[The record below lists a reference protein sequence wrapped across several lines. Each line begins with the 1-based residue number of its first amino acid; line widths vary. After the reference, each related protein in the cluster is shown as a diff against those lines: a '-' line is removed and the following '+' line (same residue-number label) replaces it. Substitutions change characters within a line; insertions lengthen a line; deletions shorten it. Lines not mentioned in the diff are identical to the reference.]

1 MLFKRNIK
9 NKTLICTMI
18 LSLLVVS
25 PIYSFGEEKREK
37 VDILSG
43 PSFYHKEMIGK
54 DRYET
59 SNKILKEMGEKND
72 TLIVVNA
79 SEIMSDGLSA
89 SALAGKLNANIVPI
103 NPKKL
108 NNNIMAKVKKAEEVF
123 LIGGYNAIPKTFE
136 SNLKNKKVIR
146 IGGKDRVETSEKIAN
161 YVGDYKNAY
170 IVNGYTGQ
178 ADAMSISPVAA
189 RDVSPIILTKKSSSE
204 VAKKDN
210 VEYTIIGGEKAVS
223 SKIQKRFSSKRID
236 GKDRYETNRNVLK
249 KFYPNRKSI
258 SFCNGETLVDAL
270 SGTVYAKDEGIALV
284 NRKNNLELLK
294 CISTSQLGGLPFDVN
309 FVYGCSGGSGE
320 SSGSGESGEVNPKP
334 EEKPDSEEKP
344 IEPENKPD
352 PNEKS
357 VTLLKGSD
365 FSAGVANLLRKY
377 DENKKGTYEI
387 KFKYVSKDEFDKI
400 NGINLGELDE
410 NKECGVK
417 GYAEKD
423 INNIIVYVVSKGQM
437 YTNENCGDMFNMY
450 KLTNIEGLEKLNT
463 SKTTN
468 MSTMFWGT
476 RIKELDLNSWDTSN
490 VTDMHWMFKDSCNL
504 TNLHIDKWDT
514 SKVRRAPMMFWGC
527 EKLEELDVSKW
538 NLESLYSATGMF
550 AGCESLKKLDVSN
563 WNVSNVLYASSMFV
577 GCKQLEE
584 LDVSNWNTS
593 KFTEINHMFYECYK
607 LKTLDLSKWDINYI
621 EEIDHMFNECE
632 SLEYLDMSNWG
643 TGKVKNFDY
652 LFTGCKKL
660 RRVDVSNWDTSNA
673 KDMSYMFNGCESL
686 EYIDIRTWDT
696 IDTQDMSYMFNGC
709 KNLEKIDSNELIG
722 GDRYRFIKSYTGNMF
737 SDCPKLSG
745 RIRVSKKMW
754 SYGDMFKNCSTEN
767 NAKFVIEYKG
777 SGEKSVAEEIFEETK
792 ANSPKSNI
800 FLEDLKNK

>member
-1 MLFKRNIK
+1 MIFKR
-9 NKTLICTMI
+9 KTRDKMLICTMV
-18 LSLLVVS
+18 LSLLSVN

-37 VDILSG
+37 VDVLSG

-59 SNKILKEMGEKND
+59 SNKILKEMGDKND

-108 NNNIMAKVKKAEEVF
+108 NKNTMEKIKKAKEVF
-123 LIGGYNAIPKTFE
+123 LIGGYNAIPKSFE
-136 SNLKNKKVIR
+136 SNLKNKKVVR

-161 YVGDYKNAY
+161 YVADYKNAY

-223 SKIQKRFSSKRID
+223 SKIQKKFSSKRID

-249 KFYPNRKSI
+249 KFYPNRSSI

-270 SGTVYAKDEGIALV
+270 SGTVYAKNEGIALV
-284 NRKNNLELLK
+284 NRKNNLDLLE

-320 SSGSGESGEVNPKP
+320 SSGSGGSGEVNPKP
-334 EEKPDSEEKP
+334 EEKPE
-344 IEPENKPD
+344 EPENKPD
-352 PNEKS
+352 PNEKP
-357 VTLLKGSD
+357 VTLLKGLD
-365 FSAGVANLLRKY
+365 FRDRVWYLVGKY
-377 DENKKGTYEI
+377 DENYKGTYEI

-400 NGINLGELDE
+400 NGINLGTLDE
-410 NKECGVK
+410 NKEVGVK
-417 GYAEKD
+417 GYVEKD
-423 INNIIVYVVSKGQM
+423 INNRIIYVVSKGQM
-437 YTNENCGDMFNMY
+437 YTNEVCEYMFDMY

-468 MSTMFWGT
+468 MFSMFGDT
-476 RIKELDLNSWDTSN
+476 SIKELDLNSWDTSN
-490 VTDMHWMFKDSCNL
+490 VTDMGWMFKDSCNL
-504 TNLHIDKWDT
+504 TNLHIDKWKT
-514 SKVRRAPMMFWGC
+514 SELRSTEMMFCRC
-527 EKLEELDVSKW
+527 EKLEDLDVSNW
-538 NLESLYSATGMF
+538 NLENLYNTTGMF

-577 GCKQLEE
+577 GCEKLEE

-593 KFTEINHMFYECYK
+593 KFREINHMFSGCYK
-607 LKTLDLSKWDINYI
+607 LKALDLSNWNINNI
-621 EEIDHMFNECE
+621 EKIHFMFNKCE
-632 SLEYLDMSNWG
+632 SLEYLNLSNWG
-643 TGKVKNFDY
+643 TGKVNDFSY
-652 LFTGCKKL
+652 LFKGCKKL
-660 RRVDVSNWDTSNA
+660 KGLDVSNWDTSKA
-673 KDMSYMFNGCESL
+673 ESMSYMFNGCESL
-686 EYIDIRTWDT
+686 EYLDISTWDT
-696 IDTQDMSYMFNGC
+696 CRVEWMNNMFKGC
-709 KNLEKIDSNELIG
+709 KNLKNIDSNGLIG
-722 GDRYRFIKSYTGNMF
+722 GEKGKYLRFSVTEMF
-737 SDCPKLSG
+737 SECPMLSG
-745 RIRVSKKMW
+745 SIQVDEKMM
-754 SYGDMFKNCSTEN
+754 GLDLFQNCSTES
-767 NAKFVIEYKG
+767 NAKFVIEYRK
-777 SGEKSVAEEIFEETK
+777 SYNGEKELAEEIFEYTK
-792 ANSPKSNI
+792 ENSPKSNI
-800 FLEDLKNK
+800 FLKDLDDIEKK